1 VDPRRV
7 PAATYR
13 LQFGGGFRFAEAREL
28 VSYLDA
34 LGITD
39 LYASPLLAAR
49 TGSPHGYDVTDPARL
64 NPELG
69 GEEGF
74 AALAGE
80 LRRHGMGLL
89 LDVVANHMAAD
100 PENPWWCDV
109 LRHGR
114 RSPFANYFD
123 IDWEPP
129 RAGLA
134 GKVLLPVLDEPYGR
148 VLEKGELV
156 PEPGEGGFWIRYR
169 ERRFPLSPD
178 SSAEVMTPLPGVT
191 VGQPGQPAM
200 WELGALAAVPR
211 EAGPTGEALH
221 RAPAGVA
228 RSARTGP
235 EVRAPVGGGLRSLAG
250 DPDRLDRLLER
261 QHYRLA
267 FWRVANREINYRR
280 FFDVHELVAVRV
292 EEEPV
297 FEATHGR
304 VLKLARAG
312 LVTGLRIDHVDGLR
326 DPYAYLRR
334 LQERLGA
341 SEGDRPFYIVV
352 EKILCGD
359 EELRPEWPVCGTT
372 GYDFLNA
379 VNGLFVDPAGVEALD
394 GLYRRVTGR
403 GADFASVVHEKK
415 RRVVA
420 ELFRA
425 DLQRLVRHLG
435 RLAEGDRHGRDLTL
449 EELEQA
455 LVEVT
460 VHLPV
465 YRTYVRDYV
474 VGTRD
479 RGYLERAVGEA
490 RRAKPALERALVF
503 LGRVLLLRFPSYLGP
518 EGRRMWLDFVMRW
531 QQFTGPVMAKGFEDT
546 ALYTYNR
553 LVSLNEVGGDPARAG
568 LSVAEF
574 HRRNEARLRHWP
586 HTLNSTSTHDT
597 KRGEDVRARI
607 AVLSEIPGLWA
618 ARVERWMRL
627 NAPAKRVVRGRP
639 VPDADIEFL
648 LYQTL
653 VGAWPLRE
661 EEVPEFRE
669 RLRAYMLKAAREAR
683 VHTGWL
689 EPDEEYE
696 GALLA
701 FVDRILEPGPEN
713 RFLEDFLEF
722 QPFVAYYGALNS
734 LAQVLLKIAAPG
746 VPDFY
751 RGTELWDF
759 SLVDPDNRRPVDFG
773 LRAAR
778 LAELQERTGDPRGL
792 AGELLAGWRD
802 GRVKLYLTWRALRFR
817 RAHRR
822 LFAGGDYLPLGAAG
836 PGRDHLCAFARRLE
850 GTWAVVAAPRLCV
863 RLAGGEAGPES
874 MPPAV
879 PPLGEAAWGETTLLL
894 PSGAPEHW
902 RNVLTGEQ
910 AVARHGTLPLA
921 DVFRCFPVALLHGEG

>member
-1 VDPRRV
+1 V

-13 LQFGGGFRFAEAREL
+13 LQFGGGFGFAEAREL
-28 VSYLDA
+28 VPYLDA

-49 TGSPHGYDVTDPARL
+49 TGSPHGYDVTDPTRL

-74 AALAGE
+74 AALAAQ

-114 RSPFANYFD
+114 GSPFADYFD

-129 RAGLA
+129 RTGLA
-134 GKVLLPVLDEPYGR
+134 GKVLLPVLGEPYGL

-156 PEPGEGGFWIRYR
+156 PEPGEGGFWLRYR
-169 ERRFPLSPD
+169 ERCFPLSPE
-178 SSAEVMTPLPGVT
+178 SSADVAARLSEALGAGPVGAAPAAGSGGVGT
-191 VGQPGQPAM
+191 AG
-200 WELGALAAVPR
+200 GALAAV
-211 EAGPTGEALH
+211 
-221 RAPAGVA
+221 
-228 RSARTGP
+228 RSAQAPCG
-235 EVRAPVGGGLRSLAG
+235 VRARVEESLRGLAG
-250 DPDRLDRLLER
+250 DPEWLDRLLER
-261 QHYRLA
+261 QHYRPA

-280 FFDVHELVAVRV
+280 FFDVYDLVAVRV
-292 EEEPV
+292 EEEEV
-297 FEATHGR
+297 FAATHGR
-304 VLKLARAG
+304 VLELARAG
-312 LVTGLRIDHVDGLR
+312 PVTGLRIDHVDGLR
-326 DPYAYLRR
+326 DPYAYLQR

-341 SEGDRPFYIVV
+341 KEGSPPFYIVV

-379 VNGLFVDPAGVEALD
+379 VNGLFVDPAGVVALD
-394 GLYRRVTGR
+394 RLYRSFTG
-403 GADFASVVHEKK
+403 GGKDFASLVREKK

-420 ELFRA
+420 DLFAA
-425 DLQRLVRHLG
+425 DLRRLVRQLG
-435 RLAEGDRHGRDLTL
+435 RLAEGERHGRDLTL
-449 EELEQA
+449 DELEQA

-465 YRTYVRDYV
+465 YRTYVRDYA

-479 RGYLERAVGEA
+479 RGYLERALGEA
-490 RRAKPALERALVF
+490 RRARPALERALVF
-503 LGRVLLLRFPSYLGP
+503 LGRVLLLEFPSYLGP
-518 EGRRMWLDFVMRW
+518 EGRRVWLDFVMRW

-546 ALYTYNR
+546 ALYAYNR
-553 LVSLNEVGGDPARAG
+553 LVCLNEVGGNPG
-568 LSVAEF
+568 GQGVSVAEF
-574 HRRNEARLRHWP
+574 HRFNETRLRRWP
-586 HTLNSTSTHDT
+586 YTLNATSTHDT

-607 AVLSEIPGLWA
+607 AVLSEIPDLWA
-618 ARVERWMRL
+618 ARVERWVRL
-627 NAPAKRVVRGRP
+627 NEPRKRVVRGLP
-639 VPDADIEFL
+639 LPDADTEFL

-653 VGAWPLRE
+653 LGAWPLRE

-669 RLRAYMLKAAREAR
+669 RLRAYMLKAVREAK

-689 EPDEEYE
+689 EPDEAYE

-713 RFLEDFLEF
+713 RFLQDFLAF

-734 LAQVLLKIAAPG
+734 LTQVLLKIASPG

-773 LRAAR
+773 LRAAL
-778 LAELQERTGDPRGL
+778 LAALQERKDDPRGL
-792 AGELLAGWRD
+792 AAALLAGWRD

-817 RAHRR
+817 RNHRR
-822 LFAGGDYLPLGAAG
+822 LFTAGDYLPVVAAG
-836 PGRDHLCAFARRLE
+836 RERDHVCAFARRLE
-850 GTWAVVAAPRLCV
+850 RTWALVAAPRLCV
-863 RLAGGEAGPES
+863 RLVGGEPGPEGV
-874 MPPAV
+874 PPLV
-879 PPLGEAAWGETTLLL
+879 PPLGEAVWGATTLLL
-894 PSGAPEHW
+894 PPGAPEGW

-921 DVFRCFPVALLHGEG
+921 DLLCSFPVALLHGEG

>member
-1 VDPRRV
+1 MDPRRV

-49 TGSPHGYDVTDPARL
+49 TGSPHGYDVTDPTRL

-80 LRRHGMGLL
+80 LQRHGMGLL

-114 RSPFANYFD
+114 RSPFASYFD
-123 IDWEPP
+123 IEWEPP

-134 GKVLLPVLDEPYGR
+134 GKVLLPVLGEPYGR

-156 PEPGEGGFWIRYR
+156 PEAGEGGFWIRYR

-178 SSAEVMTPLPGVT
+178 SSAEVTTVPG
-191 VGQPGQPAM
+191 GQEEGPAK
-200 WELGALAAVPR
+200 GDP
-211 EAGPTGEALH
+211 
-221 RAPAGVA
+221 RAP
-228 RSARTGP
+228 S
-235 EVRAPVGGGLRSLAG
+235 G

-304 VLKLARAG
+304 VLELARAG

-341 SEGDRPFYIVV
+341 SEGGRPFYIVV

-359 EELRPEWPVCGTT
+359 EELPPEWPVCGTT

-403 GADFASVVHEKK
+403 GADFASVVHDKK

-420 ELFRA
+420 DLFRA
-425 DLQRLVRHLG
+425 DLQRLVRQLG

-503 LGRVLLLRFPSYLGP
+503 LGRVLLLEFPLHLGP

-553 LVSLNEVGGDPARAG
+553 LVSLNEVGGDPARPG

-574 HRRNEARLRHWP
+574 HRRNGARLRHWP

-627 NAPAKRVVRGRP
+627 NAPEKRVVRGRP

-734 LAQVLLKIAAPG
+734 LAQVMLKIAAPG

-778 LAELQERTGDPRGL
+778 LAELQERTGDPRDL

-817 RAHRR
+817 RDHRR
-822 LFAGGDYLPLGAAG
+822 LFAGGDYLPLVAAG

-874 MPPAV
+874 IPPAV